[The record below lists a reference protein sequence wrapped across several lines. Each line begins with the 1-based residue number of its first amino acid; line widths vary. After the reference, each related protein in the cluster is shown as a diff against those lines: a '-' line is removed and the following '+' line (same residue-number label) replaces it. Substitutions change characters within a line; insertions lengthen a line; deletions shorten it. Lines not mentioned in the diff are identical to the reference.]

1 MKEFTAV
8 PPSIIRLKEESS
20 QRRKEIVGHYLSL
33 SSPPE
38 KPPYLAIGDITASH
52 LERSRLELTEGVTQS
67 AQDEEEGLHR
77 YYSYTLAHLAN
88 YALDGNGASLT
99 ESCIGVMGEVL
110 HVTPNL
116 QVAAGFFSSMV
127 AAIDDYLDREG
138 SFDDLGERLF
148 YISHAYRDLMDLAL
162 MGEVARG
169 SIGRDELHEIRS
181 RLFDVTETL
190 VQSESTNDPD
200 RYLYEKSCGDKVI
213 AVLTPLSP
221 DDESRKAQC
230 REIGRLVGEA
240 GQLLD
245 DIMDYEYDRREGKKN
260 YIIMSRSDILSALD
274 ETEERIEKAR
284 RLATELQSR
293 SMVWIVD
300 GLNDMVQTFHNHH
313 KRESELTSSLL
324 RLSYHLK
331 HLAPESVQA
340 NQLLLWF

>member
-1 MKEFTAV
+1 MNELLDV
-8 PPSIIRLKEESS
+8 PPSITRLREYSS
-20 QRRKEIVGHYLSL
+20 QQRKEIVEHYLSL
-33 SSPPE
+33 ASPPE
-38 KPPYLAIGDITASH
+38 KPPYISIQDITASH

-67 AQDEEEGLHR
+67 VQDEEESLHR
-77 YYSYTLAHLAN
+77 YYAYTRAHLAN
-88 YALDGNGASLT
+88 YALDGNGGSLT
-99 ESCIGVMGEVL
+99 EVCIGVIGEVL

-138 SFDDLGERLF
+138 SFNDLGERLF

-169 SIGRDELHEIRS
+169 NIGREELHQIRC
-181 RLFDVTETL
+181 RLFEVTKTL

-221 DDESRKAQC
+221 DDESRKAKC
-230 REIGRLVGEA
+230 REMGRLVGEA

-260 YIIMSRSDILSALD
+260 YIIMSRSDMTSALN
-274 ETEERIEKAR
+274 ETEERIENAR
-284 RLATELQSR
+284 EVAKELQSR
-293 SMVWIVD
+293 SMEWIVD
-300 GLNDMVQTFHNHH
+300 GLSDIVQTFRNHH
-313 KRESELTSSLL
+313 KRDSELTSSLL
-324 RLSYHLK
+324 HLSHHLK
-331 HLAPESVQA
+331 HLAPDSVQA
-340 NQLLLWF
+340 NQFLFWF